1 MELRFV
7 SPDLTSLDGI
17 TSEILACAV
26 WSDERPSHGVA
37 GLCDF
42 RLAGRISALQRRSA
56 MTGQLGE
63 VVLVPGK
70 PRLTYDKLLFFGAG
84 PRVSFGERTFE
95 AVIARML
102 ATLEGLQ
109 ARSAVVELPGRFDEL
124 IAAEQA
130 ADLLLASAGGS
141 PEHDVWT
148 LVEGH
153 DARQRIMLHMIEQR
167 RRVRRIL

>member
-1 MELRFV
+1 VELRFV
-7 SPDLTSLDGI
+7 SPDLASLDELS
-17 TSEILACAV
+17 SEVLACPV

-63 VVLVPGK
+63 VVMVPGK
-70 PRLTYDKLLFFGAG
+70 PHLPYDKLLFFGAG
-84 PRVSFGERTFE
+84 PCASFSEGTFE

-102 ATLEGLQ
+102 ATLEGLH
-109 ARSAVVELPGRFDEL
+109 ARSAVVELPGRHNEL

-130 ADLLLASAGGS
+130 ADLLLTSAGGAL
-141 PEHDVWT
+141 EHDVWT
-148 LVEGH
+148 LVEGYE
-153 DARQRIMLHMIEQR
+153 AKQRVTAHMIEQR
-167 RRVRRIL
+167 RRIRRIL

>member
-1 MELRFV
+1 VELRFV
-7 SPDLTSLDGI
+7 SPDLASLDGLA
-17 TSEILACAV
+17 SEILACPV

-42 RLAGRISALQRRSA
+42 RLAGRVSGLQRRST

-63 VVLVPGK
+63 VVMLPGK

-84 PRVSFGERTFE
+84 PRASFGVGTFE

-109 ARSAVVELPGRFDEL
+109 ARSAVVELPGRHDEL

-130 ADLLLASAGGS
+130 AELLLMSAGGS

-148 LVEGH
+148 LVEGY
-153 DARQRIMLHMIEQR
+153 DARQRITLHLIEQR
-167 RRVRRIL
+167 RRIRRIL